1 MSRSLRARPDELAAV
16 ALAGVGTVVG
26 FATWGALGAVAT
38 ALVLGSLAY
47 AMFNYP
53 F

>member
-1 MSRSLRARPDELAAV
+1 MSRTLRGRPDELAAM

-26 FATWGALGAVAT
+26 YATWGPLGGVAT